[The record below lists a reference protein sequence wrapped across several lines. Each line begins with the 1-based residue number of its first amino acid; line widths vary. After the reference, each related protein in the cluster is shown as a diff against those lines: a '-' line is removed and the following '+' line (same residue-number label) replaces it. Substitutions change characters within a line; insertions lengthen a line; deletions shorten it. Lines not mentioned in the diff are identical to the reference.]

1 MGEELLSWDAPE
13 YVRNER
19 TADWYWGVSLLGI
32 AGVVASVYFGNYLFA
47 VVVLLSAVLI
57 ITAATRPVHIHGVV
71 LTENGIKVDSKFTA
85 YKDVS
90 AFWVFEHPRE
100 GAKLLLKSE
109 TVLIPVAILP
119 LVGAVST
126 DQLYSVLRGR
136 VPESE
141 IKIPILVQVFEE
153 LF

>member
-1 MGEELLSWDAPE
+1 MGNELLSWAAPE

-19 TADWYWGVSLLGI
+19 TADWYWGVALLGI

-47 VVVLLSAVLI
+47 VVVLLSVVLI
-57 ITAATRPVHIHGVV
+57 ITAATRPVHMHDVI
-71 LTENGIKVDSKFTA
+71 LSDNGIKVDNKFTPFESI
-85 YKDVS
+85 S

-100 GAKLLLKSE
+100 GAKLLLKSD
-109 TVLIPVAILP
+109 TVLIPVSILP
-119 LVGAVST
+119 LVGAVSLE
-126 DQLYSVLRGR
+126 QLREVFAGK

-141 IKIPILVQVFEE
+141 IKIPVLVQVFEE